1 MRMLVG
7 ARGRARAARSPPG
20 TDLRSS
26 DDDEDEDEM

>member
-7 ARGRARAARSPPG
+7 ARGRARAARSPRG

-26 DDDEDEDEM
+26 DDDDEDEM